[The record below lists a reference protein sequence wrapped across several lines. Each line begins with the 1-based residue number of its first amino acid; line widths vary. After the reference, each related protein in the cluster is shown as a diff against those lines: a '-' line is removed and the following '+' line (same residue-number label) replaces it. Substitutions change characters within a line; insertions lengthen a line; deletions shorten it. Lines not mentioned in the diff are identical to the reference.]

1 MVIMLVL
8 TACPASDGDGAGA
21 SPGGGGGES
30 PEGDGTIVVTF
41 LWGGAEGEA
50 FEKVLAA
57 FEESS
62 GITVE
67 SEPNRTEY
75 ESVLRTRIQGGN
87 PPDVAIIPS
96 AAFLRQLAAEGS
108 IISLADLGIELS
120 EIEGQFPPGV
130 LDLGQ
135 VDGEQFAFLTKM
147 NSKACIFYS
156 PERFTEMGVEPAED
170 WDGLLQLTEDI
181 KATGAT
187 PWALGAGDSWTLT
200 DAFEI
205 IYLKLNG
212 AEAYDTLFSAEG
224 DWTDPSVQV
233 AIDKMLEI
241 YTDENVDGGIDGSL
255 STLFVDGIAKVFGTS
270 PSAELYYEA
279 SAVGGIAT
287 GVDVNP
293 DLAGQEGT
301 AIDWFPFPTIDG
313 AGEGLITYGGDQ
325 MGALV
330 NDTDVVA
337 FFEYMLSVESAEVW
351 AAEGTVIVPN
361 TNASPDLYPNVI
373 MQKDAELIN
382 SAEAVRFDGGDLLPG
397 GDLGAVLQSALRGED
412 MGPVLEEFQ
421 AAVTTAWESQ

>member
-21 SPGGGGGES
+21 SPGGGGGAS